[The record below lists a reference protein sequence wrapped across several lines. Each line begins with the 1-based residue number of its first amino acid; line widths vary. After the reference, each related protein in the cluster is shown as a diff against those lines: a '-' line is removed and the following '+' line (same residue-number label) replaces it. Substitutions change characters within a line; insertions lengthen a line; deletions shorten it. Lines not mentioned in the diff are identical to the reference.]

1 MDSPPAF
8 VCITESL
15 PNIVEYCLIL
25 SNPLTDHSFRALI
38 RDMEGFDYT
47 VLAILYAADH
57 PDFTI
62 HAVYAYLN
70 DTIHISPEH
79 IHRSIL
85 FCIAEAWALG
95 ALDTNVR
102 PKVEDFL
109 RAAADWLLAAEEKY
123 EKQQ

>member
-1 MDSPPAF
+1 MWGYQEAERQNRQQPFDRRTAATQYLRDHAF
-8 VCITESL
+8 
-15 PNIVEYCLIL
+15 
-25 SNPLTDHSFRALI
+25 SNGK
-38 RDMEGFDYT
+38 GFDYT

-85 FCIAEAWALG
+85 FCITEAWALG